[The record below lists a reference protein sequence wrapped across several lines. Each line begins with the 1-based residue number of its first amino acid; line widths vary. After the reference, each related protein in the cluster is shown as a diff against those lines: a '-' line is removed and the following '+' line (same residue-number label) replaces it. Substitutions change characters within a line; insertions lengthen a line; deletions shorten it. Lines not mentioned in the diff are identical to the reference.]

1 MKSPLLLLL
10 TNIFAHGIDDIERG
24 LDPDPK
30 DSVKVISQK
39 TKVKDL
45 YFDLLKSSKEEIMLI
60 YPGNKAFIHQQ
71 QVEVIDLVK
80 QVAKEKNVKVRV
92 LVPVRVALFPLKEN
106 QQDHSNNIYIKYI
119 VEERS
124 PDTQATILIVD
135 RKVSLVIELSD
146 DTKDNFYEAIGISA
160 YSDNKAAVLS
170 YVSLFEN
177 LWKQS
182 ELYQEIIESHEQL
195 KKANEKLR
203 IDDRILNEFIQ
214 IIAHEIRNP
223 IQPMLGLS
231 QTIKSMIRQKE
242 EELEIDKVC
251 DYLDIITRNARKLH
265 KLTDDVLDIT
275 KIESDSLRL
284 KKETFNLNELI
295 QDLISDYI
303 SQNNDAKRTDSSNY
317 RNIKLSLFPS
327 NTEEYQN
334 ADLFPIESDRG
345 RISQVISNLLSNAFN
360 FTNEGDTIYV
370 NVEKKDTG
378 SSIGE
383 VIVSIKDTGTGIDPE
398 ISSRLFTKFATKSYR
413 GTGLGLFICKN
424 IIEAH
429 GGKIWAGNN
438 PDGKGATFAFSLPL
452 VIKQEHHKE
461 SIVINTAPTMI
472 NDIEERIKKRYHDS
486 SSSYY
491 DFHKTKLMRI
501 FLVDDDY
508 DHTITF
514 KVGLELA
521 GFEVDAY
528 NDSAIAL
535 SKFKPDYYDLLLID
549 IKMPKIDGFELYEKI
564 RKIDNKVR
572 IWFITAYETYH
583 KVLEKVS
590 SKSQEEMSLDR
601 LIQKP
606 IEIDKL
612 VEQIKLELDFQ
623 KMV

>member
-10 TNIFAHGIDDIERG
+10 TNISAYRIDGIERG
-24 LDPDPK
+24 LDPE
-30 DSVKVISQK
+30 DSVEVISQK

-45 YFDLLKSSKEEIMLI
+45 YFDLLKSSKKEIMLI
-60 YPGNKAFIHQQ
+60 YPSNKAIIHQQ
-71 QVEVIDLVK
+71 RIEIIDLVK

-92 LVPVRVALFPLKEN
+92 LVPVPVALFPLKEN
-106 QQDHSNNIYIKYI
+106 YQQDHSNNIYIKYI
-119 VEERS
+119 VEEPS
-124 PDTQATILIVD
+124 ADTQATILIVD
-135 RKVSLVIELSD
+135 RKVSLVIELRD
-146 DTKDNFYEAIGISA
+146 DTTDNYKAIGLSA
-160 YSDNKAAVLS
+160 YSNNKAAVLS
-170 YVSLFEN
+170 YVTLFEN

-195 KKANEKLR
+195 KKANDKLR

-214 IIAHEIRNP
+214 ITAHEIRNP

-231 QTIKSMIRQKE
+231 QTIKFMMRQKE
-242 EELEIDKVC
+242 ELDIDKVC
-251 DYLDIITRNARKLH
+251 DYLDVIIRNARKLH

-275 KIESDSLRL
+275 KIETNSLRL
-284 KKETFNLNELI
+284 KKETFNLNRLI
-295 QDLISDYI
+295 QDLVNDFM

-317 RNIKLSLFPS
+317 RNIKLLLFTS
-327 NTEEYQN
+327 NTET
-334 ADLFPIESDRG
+334 DLFLIESDRG
-345 RISQVISNLLSNAFN
+345 RISQVISNFLSNAFN
-360 FTNEGDTIYV
+360 FTNKGDTIYV

-378 SSIGE
+378 GSIGE
-383 VIVSIKDTGTGIDPE
+383 VITSIKDTGTGIDPE
-398 ISSRLFTKFATKSYR
+398 ISPRLFTKFATTSHR
-413 GTGLGLFICKN
+413 GTGLGLFICKS

-461 SIVINTAPTMI
+461 SIVTDTAPTMI
-472 NDIEERIKKRYHDS
+472 NDIEERI
-486 SSSYY
+486 Y
-491 DFHKTKLMRI
+491 DFHKTKVNRI

-521 GFEVDAY
+521 GFEVDTY

-564 RKIDNKVR
+564 RKIDNKVKV
-572 IWFITAYETYH
+572 WFITAYDTYH
-583 KVLEKVS
+583 KILERAS
-590 SKSQEEMSLDR
+590 SKSQEEMRLDR
-601 LIQKP
+601 LIEKP

-612 VEQIKLELDFQ
+612 VEQITLELD
-623 KMV
+623 

>member
-1 MKSPLLLLL
+1 MKGPLLLPL
-10 TNIFAHGIDDIERG
+10 TNIFAHRIDDFERE

-30 DSVKVISQK
+30 DSFKVISQK

-45 YFDLLKSSKEEIMLI
+45 YFDLLKSSKKEIMLI
-60 YPGNKAFIHQQ
+60 YPSNKAFIHQQ
-71 QVEVIDLVK
+71 RVEIIDLVK
-80 QVAKEKNVKVRV
+80 QVGKEKNVKVRV
-92 LVPVRVALFPLKEN
+92 LVPVRIALFPLKEN
-106 QQDHSNNIYIKYI
+106 QQDHGNNIDIKYI

-146 DTKDNFYEAIGISA
+146 DTKDNFYEAIGLSA
-160 YSDNKAAVLS
+160 YSDNKAAVFS
-170 YVSLFEN
+170 YASLFEN
-177 LWKQS
+177 LWRQS
-182 ELYQEIIESHEQL
+182 ELYQEIRESHEQL

-214 IIAHEIRNP
+214 ITAHEIRNP

-231 QTIKSMIRQKE
+231 QTIKSMMRQKE
-242 EELEIDKVC
+242 EELDIDKVC
-251 DYLDIITRNARKLH
+251 DYLDIIIRNARKLH
-265 KLTDDVLDIT
+265 RLTDDVLDIT
-275 KIESDSLRL
+275 KIETDSLRL
-284 KKETFNLNELI
+284 KKEAFNLNELI

-303 SQNNDAKRTDSSNY
+303 SQNNYAKRTDSSNH

-345 RISQVISNLLSNAFN
+345 RISQVISNFLSNAFN
-360 FTNEGDTIYV
+360 FTSKGDTIYV

-383 VIVSIKDTGTGIDPE
+383 VIVSIKDKGTGIDPE
-398 ISSRLFTKFATKSYR
+398 IFPRLFTKFATKSYR
-413 GTGLGLFICKN
+413 GTGLGLFICKS

-461 SIVINTAPTMI
+461 SIAINTAPTMI
-472 NDIEERIKKRYHDS
+472 NDIEKRIKKRNHGSS

-491 DFHKTKLMRI
+491 DFHKTKLKRI

-521 GFEVDAY
+521 GFEVDTY

-535 SKFKPDYYDLLLID
+535 SKFKPDYYHLLLID

-564 RKIDNKVR
+564 RKIDNKVK
-572 IWFITAYETYH
+572 IWFITAYETYL
-583 KVLEKVS
+583 KVLEKAS
-590 SKSQEEMSLDR
+590 SKSGEQMSLGR
-601 LIQKP
+601 LVEKP

-612 VEQIKLELDFQ
+612 VEQIKLELDL
-623 KMV
+623 

>member
-10 TNIFAHGIDDIERG
+10 TNISAHRIDDIERG
-24 LDPDPK
+24 LDPE

-45 YFDLLKSSKEEIMLI
+45 YFDLLKSSKKEIMLI
-60 YPGNKAFIHQQ
+60 YPSNKAFMRQQ
-71 QVEVIDLVK
+71 RIEIIDLVK

-92 LVPVRVALFPLKEN
+92 LVPVCVELFPLKEN
-106 QQDHSNNIYIKYI
+106 YQQDHNKNIYIKYI

-124 PDTQATILIVD
+124 ADTQATILIVD
-135 RKVSLVIELSD
+135 RKVSLVIELRD
-146 DTKDNFYEAIGISA
+146 DTTDNFYEAMGLSA
-160 YSDNKAAVLS
+160 YSNNKTAVLS
-170 YVSLFEN
+170 YVALFEN

-214 IIAHEIRNP
+214 ITAHEIRNP

-242 EELEIDKVC
+242 ELDIDKVC
-251 DYLDIITRNARKLH
+251 DYLDVIIRNARKLH
-265 KLTDDVLDIT
+265 RLTDDVLDIT
-275 KIESDSLRL
+275 KIETNSLRL

-295 QDLISDYI
+295 QDLVNDYI
-303 SQNNDAKRTDSSNY
+303 SQNNDAKRIDSSNY

-334 ADLFPIESDRG
+334 AVFLIESDRG
-345 RISQVISNLLSNAFN
+345 RISQVISNFLSNAFN

-378 SSIGE
+378 GRGE
-383 VIVSIKDTGTGIDPE
+383 VIASIKDIGNGIDPE
-398 ISSRLFTKFATKSYR
+398 IFPRLFTKFATTSHR
-413 GTGLGLFICKN
+413 GTGLGLFICKS

-452 VIKQEHHKE
+452 VIKQQYHKE
-461 SIVINTAPTMI
+461 SIVTDTAPTMI
-472 NDIEERIKKRYHDS
+472 NDIEERI
-486 SSSYY
+486 Y
-491 DFHKTKLMRI
+491 DFHKTKVNRI

-521 GFEVDAY
+521 GFDVDTY

-549 IKMPKIDGFELYEKI
+549 IKMPKIDGFELYERI
-564 RKIDNKVR
+564 RKIDNKVKV
-572 IWFITAYETYH
+572 WFITAYDTYH
-583 KVLEKVS
+583 KILERAS
-590 SKSQEEMSLDR
+590 SKSQEEMCLDR
-601 LIQKP
+601 LIEKP

-612 VEQIKLELDFQ
+612 VEQITLELD
-623 KMV
+623 

>member
-1 MKSPLLLLL
+1 MKGPL
-10 TNIFAHGIDDIERG
+10 TSIFAHRIDDFERG

-60 YPGNKAFIHQQ
+60 YPSNKAFIHQQ
-71 QVEVIDLVK
+71 QVEIIDLVK

-106 QQDHSNNIYIKYI
+106 QQDHCNNIYIKYI

-124 PDTQATILIVD
+124 PDTQAIILIVD
-135 RKVSLVIELSD
+135 RKVSLVVELSD
-146 DTKDNFYEAIGISA
+146 DTKDNFYEAIGLSA

-242 EELEIDKVC
+242 EELDIDKVC

-275 KIESDSLRL
+275 KIETDSLRL

-327 NTEEYQN
+327 HIEEYQN

-345 RISQVISNLLSNAFN
+345 RISQVISNFLSNAFN

-398 ISSRLFTKFATKSYR
+398 ISPRLFTKFATKSYR
-413 GTGLGLFICKN
+413 GTGLGLFICKS
-424 IIEAH
+424 IIEAY

-452 VIKQEHHKE
+452 VIEQEHHKE
-461 SIVINTAPTMI
+461 SIAVNTAPTMI
-472 NDIEERIKKRYHDS
+472 NDIEGRIKNRNHDS

-491 DFHKTKLMRI
+491 DFHKTKLKRI

-521 GFEVDAY
+521 GFQVDTY

-535 SKFKPDYYDLLLID
+535 SKFKPDYYHLLLID

-564 RKIDNKVR
+564 RKIDNKVK
-572 IWFITAYETYH
+572 IWFITAYETYL
-583 KVLEKVS
+583 KVLEKAS
-590 SKSQEEMSLDR
+590 SKSGEQMSLGR
-601 LIQKP
+601 LVEKP

-612 VEQIKLELDFQ
+612 VEQIKLELDL
-623 KMV
+623 